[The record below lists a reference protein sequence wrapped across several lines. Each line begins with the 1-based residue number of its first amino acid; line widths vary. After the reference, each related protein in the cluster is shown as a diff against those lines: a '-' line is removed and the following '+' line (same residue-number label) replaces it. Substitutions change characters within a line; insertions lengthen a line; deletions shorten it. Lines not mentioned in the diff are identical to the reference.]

1 MPVHRPTASVII
13 PTYNCSGPLRLTL
26 QTVLWQDLEDF
37 EVWVIGDGCTDESA
51 EVVASFDDPRLHWVN
66 LSENSGGPSR
76 PRNEALRRARG
87 QYVAYLGHDDLWFPW
102 HLSSLAACIKQ
113 SGASFA
119 YSLGALIGPCGCL
132 AAFSLPSRKDHVKAG
147 LSPSN
152 WMHRQTLIETVGPW
166 ASHVKA
172 GDDLEFLKRLWA
184 SRVSMS
190 FCRQFSVLKFP
201 AVQWRMYALREDY
214 PQTAYV
220 EAMRRDPK
228 HLRDQLMIDIG
239 VCLSHRAITW
249 AKDRG
254 PTYRALR
261 RLLVRAT
268 YLYGRTRWPVNLIL
282 YRRWRRRAGLD

>member
-1 MPVHRPTASVII
+1 VPVHRPTASVII

-26 QTVLWQDLEDF
+26 ETVLWQDLEDF

-87 QYVAYLGHDDLWFPW
+87 QYVASLGHDDLWFPW
-102 HLSSLAACIKQ
+102 HLSSLTACIEQ

-132 AAFSLPSRKDHVKAG
+132 AAFSLPLRKNHVKAG